1 MSVETPAGTE
11 EERLVAEALAQ
22 LLDVDLN
29 QLTTFTVL
37 NTTEGWDSVNQMRVL
52 VYLER
57 EAGGPLD
64 YERFMTAETLGD
76 LAGLVADAAGGE
88 LS

>member
-1 MSVETPAGTE
+1 MSVESPAGTAE
-11 EERLVAEALAQ
+11 QLVAEALAQ
-22 LLDVDLN
+22 LLDADPN

-37 NTTEGWDSVNQMRVL
+37 ATTEGWDSVNQMRVL

-57 EAGGPLD
+57 EAGAPLD
-64 YERFMTAETLGD
+64 YERFMAAETLGD
-76 LAGLVADAAGGE
+76 LAELVADAAGEG